1 MRDPAPSPDA
11 TMKRISRFLAMA
23 QLFSLA
29 CPMIALAQQPSRG
42 VQRVRAVS
50 SRPVTRALPS
60 VIVLDMNGDGVSL
73 EGSTRTSLLTGGP
86 VSARWTSAGGDE
98 AFLMVDATSL
108 RAAGVSLMNS
118 SSEPLEGNQLF
129 RDGLRVKDAAGAVSP
144 TRDAAELLPVL
155 DANGD
160 GRVDASDPAWG
171 SLRLFVDKN
180 ADGTV
185 NAGELS
191 AMADA
196 RMGGLDARIGDAA
209 ADATADTA
217 RRSRGDAS
225 FSTADGATRT
235 MSSVATTP

>member
-29 CPMIALAQQPSRG
+29 CPMIALAQQPS
-42 VQRVRAVS
+42 
-50 SRPVTRALPS
+50 
-60 VIVLDMNGDGVSL
+60 SL

-86 VSARWTSAGGDE
+86 VSARWTSAGGDD
-98 AFLMVDATSL
+98 AFLMVDATTL
-108 RAAGVSLMNS
+108 RAAGVSLLNA
-118 SSEPLEGNQLF
+118 SSEPLEGNQLL
-129 RDGLRVKDAAGAVSP
+129 RDGLRVKD
-144 TRDAAELLPVL
+144 
-155 DANGD
+155 
-160 GRVDASDPAWG
+160 
-171 SLRLFVDKN
+171 

-191 AMADA
+191 AMADT
-196 RMGGLDARIGDAA
+196 RVGGLDARI
-209 ADATADTA
+209 
-217 RRSRGDAS
+217 GDAS